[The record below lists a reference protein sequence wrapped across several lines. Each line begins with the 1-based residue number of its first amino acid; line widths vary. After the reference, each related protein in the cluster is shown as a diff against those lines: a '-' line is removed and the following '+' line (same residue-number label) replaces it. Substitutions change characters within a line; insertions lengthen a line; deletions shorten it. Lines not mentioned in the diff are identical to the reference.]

1 MVDYWVEWSEV
12 ARNLAIVLGGGVGLW
27 LAWSRTRSLNKQTA
41 TSELAEGQQ
50 RREHLLSLFE
60 SALEKLNSDKLEV
73 RLGAVYILQEVME
86 LDPDRYGQAAVHIL
100 ANDLK
105 SRGVDGDASSPD
117 TQLMAQMIAEFHG
130 LDAQS

>member
-1 MVDYWVEWSEV
+1 MEYWVEWSEI
-12 ARNLAIVLGGGVGLW
+12 ARNLAIVVGGGLGLW
-27 LAWSRTRSLNKQTA
+27 LAWSRTTALNKQTA

-86 LDPDRYGQAAVHIL
+86 IDPDRYGRAAVNIL
-100 ANDLK
+100 ASDLK
-105 SRGVDGDASSPD
+105 TRGIEGDASGMD
-117 TQLMAQMIAEFHG
+117 TRLIAQIIAEFQG
-130 LDAQS
+130 LGRRS